1 MAHSDISSS
10 KVYFQTESKLRVFRI
25 FVPLF
30 LLSSL
35 FLIIGFKFNAS
46 RTLFN
51 YLLAFTFLMSLGL
64 GGLFFSM
71 LHHATGASW
80 SVVVRRIPESLAHLL
95 PWGFILILPVFFGL
109 DFLYEWSRQES
120 AHDAILTHKAAYLN
134 DTFFIIRNIFYF
146 TIWTLLYKKI
156 IGTSIAQDQHGDI
169 QITHKLVRWS
179 SAGIVLFAI
188 TLTFA
193 AIDWIMSLK
202 AHWFSTIYGV
212 YYFAGSIVAG
222 LSMTIVVLLMLQNK
236 EYLKNVINENH
247 FHDLGKLLFALNVF
261 WAYIAFS
268 QYMLIWYGNIP
279 EETIFFS
286 ERGHSGWH
294 IVSLAVAIG
303 HFVIPF
309 FLLMSRHAK
318 RNMKV
323 LFAGALWL
331 LAMHYLDLFWLIMPN
346 FSKNSVNFG
355 WIEITAIVWMLSL
368 FVLILVWNFNRY
380 ALIPLKDPR
389 LKESL
394 EFHQL

>member
-1 MAHSDISSS
+1 MAHTDLSSS
-10 KVYFQTESKLRVFRI
+10 HIHFRSTSKVHVFKI
-25 FVPLF
+25 FGPLF

-35 FLIIGFKFNAS
+35 LLLAGFKLNSGRLF
-46 RTLFN
+46 FN

-64 GGLFFSM
+64 GGLFFAM
-71 LHHATGASW
+71 IQHAAGAGW
-80 SVVVRRIPESLAHLL
+80 SVVVRRIPESFTSLL
-95 PWGFILILPVFFGL
+95 PLGFVLILPILLGL
-109 DFLYEWSRQES
+109 DFLYEWARHE
-120 AHDAILTHKAAYLN
+120 AHDPLLTHKAAYLN
-134 DTFFIIRNIFYF
+134 TPFFIIRNIFYF
-146 TIWTLLYKKI
+146 AIWTLLYKKVVRASI
-156 IGTSIAQDQHGDI
+156 EQDHHGSLDTSHRMI
-169 QITHKLVRWS
+169 RWS
-179 SAGIVLFAI
+179 SGGLVLFAL

-212 YYFAGSIVAG
+212 YYFSGSIVAG
-222 LSMTIVVLLMLQNK
+222 LAMIIVVLLILQQK
-236 EYLKNVINENH
+236 GYLTRIINENH

-286 ERGHSGWH
+286 ERGYAGWKF
-294 IVSLAVAIG
+294 VSLAVAMG

-323 LFAGALWL
+323 LFSGALWL

-346 FSKNSVNFG
+346 FSKDYIPFG
-355 WIEITAIVWMLSL
+355 WMEITTMIWFISL
-368 FVLILVWNFNRY
+368 FVLVLAWNLNRY

-389 LKESL
+389 LQESL

>member
-1 MAHSDISSS
+1 MAHPDVSSS
-10 KVYFQTESKLRVFRI
+10 LVHFRSESKLRAFRI

-30 LLSSL
+30 LLSSVL
-35 FLIIGFKFNAS
+35 LILGLKLNPS
-46 RTLFN
+46 RIIFN
-51 YLLAFTFLMSLGL
+51 YLLIFTFLMSLGL

-71 LHHATGASW
+71 LHHATGAGW

-95 PWGFILILPVFFGL
+95 PWGFLLMIPIVLGL
-109 DFLYEWSRQES
+109 DVLYEWSRHET
-120 AHDAILTHKAAYLN
+120 HDLILSHKAIYLN

-146 TIWTLLYKKI
+146 SIWTLLYKKI
-156 IGTSIAQDQHGDI
+156 IRASMTQDHQGR
-169 QITHKLVRWS
+169 ITTHQLVRWS
-179 SAGIVLFAI
+179 CVGIVLFAI

-212 YYFAGSIVAG
+212 YYFSGSIVAG
-222 LSMTIVVLLMLQNK
+222 LAMTIVILLMLQK
-236 EYLKNVINENH
+236 KGYLTSIVNENH

-279 EETIFFS
+279 EETIFFA
-286 ERGHSGWH
+286 ERGHQGWH
-294 IVSLAVAIG
+294 IVSLALAIG

-323 LFAGALWL
+323 LFSGALWL
-331 LAMHYLDLFWLIMPN
+331 LVMHYLDLFWLIMPN
-346 FSKNSVNFG
+346 FSKQSVPFG
-355 WIEITAIVWMLSL
+355 WMEITAIVWGLSL
-368 FVLILVWNFNRY
+368 FSLILVWNFNRI

-389 LKESL
+389 LQESL